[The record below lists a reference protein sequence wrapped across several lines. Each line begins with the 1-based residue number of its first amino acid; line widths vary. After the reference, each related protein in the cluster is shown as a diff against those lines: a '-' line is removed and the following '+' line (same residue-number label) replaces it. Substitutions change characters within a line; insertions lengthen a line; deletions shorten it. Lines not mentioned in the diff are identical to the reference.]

1 MKGIVILGAG
11 GHAKV
16 VLSTA
21 LAAGLSVEGIFDD
34 DDTKWGQRLL
44 DVPVLGPLETL
55 RSERFPQAVIAIGDN
70 RVRKMIAERFDGC
83 CEWITVIHPR
93 AFVHQSVRIGRG
105 TVIFAGTVI
114 QPDTVVGDHVILNT
128 GVTVDHD
135 CMIGN
140 FVHLAPGVHLA
151 GSVVVEEGGFL
162 GVGSVV
168 IPGQKVGQWATVGA
182 GAVVIRDVSPLD
194 TVAGVPAKP
203 IAEQSRPL
211 ERT

>member
-34 DDTKWGQRLL
+34 DDTKWGQKLL
-44 DVPVLGPLETL
+44 DVPVLGPLEML
-55 RSERFPQAVIAIGDN
+55 RSERLPRAVIAIGDN
-70 RVRKMIAERFDGC
+70 RVRKRIVERFDGC
-83 CEWITVIHPR
+83 CEWITVVHPR
-93 AFVHQSVRIGRG
+93 AFVHQSVRVGRG
-105 TVIFAGTVI
+105 TVIFVGTVI

-135 CMIGN
+135 CTIGS

-162 GVGSVV
+162 GIGSVV
-168 IPGQKVGQWATVGA
+168 IPGQRVGQWATVGA
-182 GAVVIRDVSPLD
+182 GAVVVRDVPPLT
-194 TVAGVPAKP
+194 TVAGIPAKP
-203 IAEQSRPL
+203 LVEQSHPL
-211 ERT
+211 EKA